1 MWHVTNLPIQ
11 ADVSKARPSEAVPGL
26 DLEWAG
32 VAVRRVVLV
41 VEEEG
46 GVVRHGRRQGGH
58 LGGRGHLLGGRRHLP
73 GGVWRHLLGVWG
85 QLPGGVRN
93 HLDCGVSREGRGGR
107 QRRQRAAQDS
117 GWETVTGGLG
127 W

>member
-26 DLEWAG
+26 DLERAG

-58 LGGRGHLLGGRRHLP
+58 LGGRGLLLRGRRH
-73 GGVWRHLLGVWG
+73 
-85 QLPGGVRN
+85 LPGGVRN